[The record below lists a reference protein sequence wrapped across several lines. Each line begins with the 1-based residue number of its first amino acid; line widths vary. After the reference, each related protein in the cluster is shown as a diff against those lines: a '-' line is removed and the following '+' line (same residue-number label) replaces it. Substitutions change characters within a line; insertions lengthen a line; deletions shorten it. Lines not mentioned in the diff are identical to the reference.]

1 MFCTLDLPG
10 GMPLGPPPYGES
22 VEVTGFFF
30 KTWQYPT
37 ALSEGEKAA
46 NPGSSQALQTAP
58 LLIGAGAALDSRPR
72 AAKKTSTGAA
82 VGGLLAT
89 SHDRGLPVTMAFS
102 TIRPG
107 IFPAGD
113 CPVSDTGRSLL
124 PRGTIVLK
132 VAGKTLGLSLHHRHS
147 VPSGRRDL
155 LQESAMKRAKIT
167 IIGAGNVGATT
178 AHWCAAAELGDVVLL
193 DIPQTEN
200 MPKGKAL
207 DLFQAGP
214 IMDFDA
220 RITGTTNYDDTAG
233 SDVVV
238 ITAGIPRKP
247 GMSRDDLLNTNARIV
262 AAVSEEIRQ
271 SSPEAIVIV
280 VSNPLDAMVQR
291 AWQVTGFPPQRVLG
305 QAGVLD
311 TARFR
316 AFLAMELNV
325 SVEDVSAMLLGGHG
339 DTMVPLASCAS
350 VGGIPVTQPDCPGA
364 AGADHSAD
372 PRRRRRDRFLA
383 EDRQRLLRP
392 GRRHRADGRGDRPRQ
407 EAPDPLRRLLRQGVR
422 RGRVLCRRAGGPGD
436 GGRGADH
443 RIATLGERAGRFSE
457 ERRRRQ
463 GPRGDDGP
471 AGGVRTCLH
480 PARMVLRYFRPN
492 MSTCSA

>member
-1 MFCTLDLPG
+1 
-10 GMPLGPPPYGES
+10 
-22 VEVTGFFF
+22 
-30 KTWQYPT
+30 
-37 ALSEGEKAA
+37 
-46 NPGSSQALQTAP
+46 
-58 LLIGAGAALDSRPR
+58 
-72 AAKKTSTGAA
+72 
-82 VGGLLAT
+82 
-89 SHDRGLPVTMAFS
+89 
-102 TIRPG
+102 
-107 IFPAGD
+107 
-113 CPVSDTGRSLL
+113 
-124 PRGTIVLK
+124 
-132 VAGKTLGLSLHHRHS
+132 
-147 VPSGRRDL
+147 
-155 LQESAMKRAKIT
+155 MKRAKIT

-178 AHWCAAAELGDVVLL
+178 AHWCAAGELGDVVLL
-193 DIPQTEN
+193 DIPQTEK

-262 AAVSEEIRQ
+262 AAVSAEIRQ

-291 AWQVTGFPPQRVLG
+291 AWQVTGFPPRRVLG

-350 VGGIPVTQPDCPGA
+350 VGGIPVSNLIAPQRLAEIIQRTRDGGAEIVSLLKTGSAYYAPAAAAAQMVEAIVRDKKRLVPCAAYCDKEYGVGGFYVGVPVVLGA
-364 AGADHSAD
+364 AGV
-372 PRRRRRDRFLA
+372 
-383 EDRQRLLRP
+383 E
-392 GRRHRADGRGDRPRQ
+392 
-407 EAPDPLRRLLRQGVR
+407 
-422 RGRVLCRRAGGPGD
+422 
-436 GGRGADH
+436 
-443 RIATLGERAGRFSE
+443 RIIELQLSESERAAFQKSVDAVKGLVETMARL
-457 ERRRRQ
+457 
-463 GPRGDDGP
+463 
-471 AGGVRTCLH
+471 AG
-480 PARMVLRYFRPN
+480 
-492 MSTCSA
+492 